1 VDQLALGTQY
11 LNTGFPNPFYGVLPA
26 STPRGTSS
34 SVQRRVL
41 LLPYPQFG
49 TITENNIS
57 YGSQWYNSVQL
68 KLEKRFKH
76 GVSALITY
84 VNSKNMTEIAY
95 LNAEDTSLS
104 RELAAYDIPQR
115 LVFSGIL
122 EAPFGRNKPW
132 LNHGFAS
139 KVAGGWQMTW
149 SGTVQSGPPIAL
161 PDYYI
166 YGNPQLPSDQQT
178 LNKWFNTSPQIWVQR
193 PSDTLRTAKLYSPN
207 IRRNTAPQVSTT
219 LLRNFRI
226 RERQTFQFRVSAFN
240 LTNTP
245 IFGAP
250 NNNPASPLFGVVS
263 ITQIN
268 LPRALELGFRYS
280 F

>member
-1 VDQLALGTQY
+1 
-11 LNTGFPNPFYGVLPA
+11 
-26 STPRGTSS
+26 
-34 SVQRRVL
+34 
-41 LLPYPQFG
+41 
-49 TITENNIS
+49 
-57 YGSQWYNSVQL
+57 L

-76 GVSALITY
+76 GISALITY
-84 VNSKNMTEIAY
+84 VNSKNMTEIAW
-95 LNAEDTSLS
+95 LNAADHNLS
-104 RELAAYDIPQR
+104 RELAASDIPQR
-115 LVFSGIL
+115 LVFSGIA

-132 LNHGFAS
+132 LNHGLAS

-178 LNKWFNTSPQIWVQR
+178 FSKWFNTSPQIWVQR

-207 IRRNTAPQVSTT
+207 IRRNTAPQVSATV
-219 LLRNFRI
+219 LRNFRI

-250 NNNPASPLFGVVS
+250 NNNPASPLFGVVP

-268 LPRALELGFRYS
+268 LPRALELGFRYA